1 MYGRFALM
9 AGLFLGSFPMTSCD
23 DDAVT
28 TEYQPLPKLT
38 LDEPFQYECTD
49 ANLVSFTPDSLTRVA
64 VLNFL
69 KEDVADLDYVDY
81 DEQTCMFTFRK
92 GELSH
97 YRITWEYETSNAIK
111 FLYTQN
117 GMWYRMLSGD
127 GYSYV
132 LEAVDGMSVCVAV
145 QPGMHPNDRNV
156 SLTFHQFR
164 IEDIGGTDETQ
175 ARLR

>member
-69 KEDVADLDYVDY
+69 KEDVTDLDYVDY
-81 DEQTCMFTFRK
+81 
-92 GELSH
+92 
-97 YRITWEYETSNAIK
+97 
-111 FLYTQN
+111 
-117 GMWYRMLSGD
+117 
-127 GYSYV
+127 
-132 LEAVDGMSVCVAV
+132 DGMSVCVAV

-156 SLTFHQFR
+156 SLTFHQFH

>member
-69 KEDVADLDYVDY
+69 KEDVTDLDYVDY

-97 YRITWEYETSNAIK
+97 YRITWEY
-111 FLYTQN
+111 
-117 GMWYRMLSGD
+117 GYRMPSSSCIPRTGCGTGCFPETGTPMCWKLSM
-127 GYSYV
+127 
-132 LEAVDGMSVCVAV
+132 ACRSVWRCSRVCIR
-145 QPGMHPNDRNV
+145 M
-156 SLTFHQFR
+156 T
-164 IEDIGGTDETQ
+164 GTSV
-175 ARLR
+175 